1 MMNWTTLGYG
11 LTFGITDAI
20 ALPLV
25 KWVHNGASAWW
36 MLVPILIY
44 AANPLIFLNAMKT
57 ETLTV
62 MNLVWDM
69 TSDLLITL
77 IGLFVFRET
86 LPPLKAL
93 GVFVSLIG
101 LFLMTYEGNG
111 WNEYLA
117 RNFRNVRESMGI

>member
-1 MMNWTTLGYG
+1 MNWTTLGYG
-11 LTFGITDAI
+11 LTFGLLDSI
-20 ALPLV
+20 ALPMV
-25 KWVHNGASAWW
+25 KWVHNGANAWW

-62 MNLVWDM
+62 MNLVWDL
-69 TSDLLITL
+69 TSVLLITL

-86 LPPLKAL
+86 LPPLKVL

-111 WNEYLA
+111 WNEYLV
-117 RNFRNVRESMGI
+117 RNFRNVREAMGL